1 MPATQRFAKTTPQA
15 DLDRSPSALIDRRI
29 AELADWRGELLARL
43 RDSIRAADPDIAEE
57 WKWNTPV
64 WSCNGVICT
73 GETYQKAVKLTFAKG
88 ASLADP
94 LQLFNSSLEG
104 KVRRA
109 VDFPEGAVINT
120 DALRSLVQ
128 AAAAFNKAS
137 AAGKPKRA
145 A

>member
-15 DLDRSPSALIDRRI
+15 DLDKSPSALIDQRI
-29 AELADWRGELLARL
+29 SELADWRGELLARL

-88 ASLADP
+88 ASLADQSN
-94 LQLFNSSLEG
+94 LSTSTSE
-104 KVRRA
+104 
-109 VDFPEGAVINT
+109 
-120 DALRSLVQ
+120 
-128 AAAAFNKAS
+128 
-137 AAGKPKRA
+137 
-145 A
+145 